1 MNVRFTTDSIRCR
14 LAPAEFTLLNSGRAV
29 ELIVALPRNHAFKMN
44 VRPSALNQWQLA
56 SDPTGIWITV
66 PASELKSLSETLPNR
81 EGIERSF
88 ELDAGSILVTVEV
101 DVRKQRKNALATES
115 TKKSE

>member
-1 MNVRFTTDSIRCR
+1 MNVRFTADSIRCR
-14 LAPAEFTLLNSGRAV
+14 FTPAEFQLLNSGRAV
-29 ELIVALPRNHAFKMN
+29 ELIVALPRNHAFKIN

-66 PASELKSLSETLPNR
+66 PASELKLLAETLPSR

-88 ELDAGSILVTVEV
+88 ELDTGSILVILEV
-101 DVRKQRKNALATES
+101 DVRKKSDGTQRAQKGI
-115 TKKSE
+115 

>member
-1 MNVRFTTDSIRCR
+1 MNVRFTADSIRCR
-14 LAPAEFTLLNSGRAV
+14 LTPAEFALLNSGRAV
-29 ELIVALPRNHAFKMN
+29 ELIVALPRNHAFKIN

-66 PASELKSLSETLPNR
+66 PANELKSLAETLPSR

-88 ELDAGSILVTVEV
+88 DLDAGSIVVNLEV
-101 DVRKQRKNALATES
+101 DVRKTE
-115 TKKSE
+115 KKI